1 MAEVLVGGKPAGVYV
16 RLNGPVC
23 GSMCDPPSS
32 CQPALAHTWAS
43 LHLYSRGSRV
53 EGRVE
58 KHTDG
63 GGDGTEE
70 VSGLS
75 FACRISK
82 CPPPLW
88 ASVSPCLT
96 QVC

>member
-63 GGDGTEE
+63 GGGRDRRGFWSE
-70 VSGLS
+70 L
-75 FACRISK
+75 
-82 CPPPLW
+82 
-88 ASVSPCLT
+88 CLPDF
-96 QVC
+96 